1 MTADEP
7 TDLIPRLAVT
17 ARLGAREGDAF
28 FSANREAWLGYVV
41 NMWRPYFEHAGAP
54 LPVRIYVSVGRPARD
69 TSTGVCFPGE
79 ASDDGYP
86 HIFIHPVIGDSTRA
100 AGILVHQ
107 LCHAALGNR
116 RHDAAFKRVA
126 TTVGLI
132 GRMTRTVEGP
142 FFRHPDGAGD
152 CRQDRPLSAFIAAAA
167 PQSGAAAPVEE
178 PPPSGC
184 LPAVRLPDACRRR
197 MAAGRH
203 PVMPEPEV
211 PRLRSRDGRRLT
223 TV

>member
-17 ARLGAREGDAF
+17 ARLGARDGDAF

-86 HIFIHPVIGDSTRA
+86 HIFIHPVISDSTRA
-100 AGILVHQ
+100 AGTLVHQ

-116 RHDAAFKRVA
+116 LHDAAFKRVA

-142 FFRHPDGAGD
+142 FFVTLMVPAIVDRIGPYPNSSL
-152 CRQDRPLSAFIAAAA
+152 RQLRNLEQPPRSKSRLLRVVCPQCGYRMRVAAAWLRVA
-167 PQSGAAAPVEE
+167 TPLCPNRK
-178 PPPSGC
+178 C
-184 LPAVRLPDACRRR
+184 PDFGHE
-197 MAAGRH
+197 MDVG
-203 PVMPEPEV
+203 
-211 PRLRSRDGRRLT
+211 
-223 TV
+223 